1 MFFTPWSQTPGVYDA
16 GGVKLR
22 GGVVG
27 TTGTINSCR
36 VRVINFT
43 GLWDKQIKL
52 LLADSL

>member
-22 GGVVG
+22 GGVVR
-27 TTGTINSCR
+27 TPGTINSCR
-36 VRVINFT
+36 VRAINIA